1 MAEGFFHP
9 GQLQI
14 PGLTPDALCAAMVRI
29 LPRTLL
35 VLDIAE
41 TAEDARRQARNE
53 PLPDGSECWY
63 RFFTPGD
70 LSSIGDAEFAMGMVR
85 HEFAKAVKS
94 GAAFPVTVPLDGGGS
109 GFAIDASGHVLTN
122 HHLVTSEV
130 AKYGREAGAIGE
142 KVPCMS
148 LQVQVAQQDAVGGW
162 RWRDANR
169 VWLVSDPPA
178 ARVFEHV
185 EGGAAQLREDTALLR
200 AEPSPSG
207 TPDPLHGR
215 SSCRNVCGWRASR
228 CAAPEGEPRSSAS
241 GVRMPTAAC
250 GSLPGGF
257 WRSTRR
263 AISYRTSTGRWAR
276 AAHRSST
283 PLAVLSACSRAPRRR
298 PAQRVRVW
306 SYEPRAGGDRACNPG
321 VGLGMA

>member
-41 TAEDARRQARNE
+41 AAEDARRQARNE

-94 GAAFPVTVPLDGGGS
+94 GAAFPVTVPLDGEGS

-142 KVPCMS
+142 EVPCMS
-148 LQVQVAQQDAVGGW
+148 LRVQVAQQDAVGGW

-169 VWLVSDPPA
+169 VWLVSNPPA

-185 EGGAAQLREDTALLR
+185 EAALRNCVRTPR
-200 AEPSPSG
+200 CSG
-207 TPDPLHGR
+207 SSQARRGTSDPLHGR
-215 SSCRNVCGWRASR
+215 SSCRNVCGLRASR

-257 WRSTRR
+257 RRSTRR
-263 AISYRTSTGRWAR
+263 AISYRTSTGRWAT

-298 PAQRVRVW
+298 PAQRVQVW
-306 SYEPRAGGDRACNPG
+306 
-321 VGLGMA
+321 